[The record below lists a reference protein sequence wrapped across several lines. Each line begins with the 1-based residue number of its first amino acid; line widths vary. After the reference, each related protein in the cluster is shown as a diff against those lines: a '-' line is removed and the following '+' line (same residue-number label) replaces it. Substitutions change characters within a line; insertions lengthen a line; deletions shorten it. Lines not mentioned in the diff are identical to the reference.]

1 MDEVKKITKKDVTS
15 SFWRWMF
22 FSHSN
27 YNYERLQST
36 GVTYALSP
44 ILKKIYKDDP
54 EKLNEALERH
64 LQFFNTE
71 PSFGGPILSV
81 SIAMEEQK
89 SNGAPIEGTMI
100 ESFKTGLMGPI
111 AGVGDSLFQGTLI
124 PILLSLTIPFGAKGN
139 IVMGPVAYGVL
150 LLGIMLPIARWLW
163 LKGYT
168 TGRKGVVEL
177 LKSSML
183 QKVMFFCKYLGATVM
198 GTLAA
203 NFVKVSTPL
212 KIPLGSNS
220 LDVQKQI
227 LDTLLLGILPLV
239 ITLGTYYMLKRKMKP
254 TTVLIVLVLI
264 GVVFGSLGLIK

>member
-1 MDEVKKITKKDVTS
+1 MDEAKKITKKDVTN

-89 SNGAPIEGTMI
+89 SSGAPIEGTMI

-139 IVMGPVAYGVL
+139 IIMGPVAYGVL

-183 QKVMFFCKYLGATVM
+183 QKVMFFCKYLGAMVM

-203 NFVKVSTPL
+203 NFVKVTTPL

-227 LDTLLLGILPLV
+227 LDTLLLGILPLT

-254 TTVLIVLVLI
+254 TTVLVVLVLI